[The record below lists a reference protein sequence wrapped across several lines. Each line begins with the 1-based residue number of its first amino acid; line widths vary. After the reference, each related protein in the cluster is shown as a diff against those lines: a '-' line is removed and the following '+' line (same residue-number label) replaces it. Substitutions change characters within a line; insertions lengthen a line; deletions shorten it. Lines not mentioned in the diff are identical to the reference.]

1 MPTIVLYI
9 ILVFVAVIGISVY
22 IISTNLKK
30 NPGWLYLVICTCG
43 LALGILLGSL
53 RRDIYSGLQVGIVI
67 TLLSIFGGLIGRLQR
82 QKFTELEDWYKK
94 RFKK

>member
-1 MPTIVLYI
+1 MSTIVLYI

-30 NPGWLYLVICTCG
+30 NPGWLYLVICACG

-53 RRDIYSGLQVGIVI
+53 RGDIYLGLQVGIII
-67 TLLSIFGGLIGRLQR
+67 TLLSIFAGVTGRWQR
-82 QKFTELEDWYKK
+82 QKFIELEDWHKK
-94 RFKK
+94 RLKK

>member
-43 LALGILLGSL
+43 LALGILLGFL
-53 RRDIYSGLQVGIVI
+53 RRDIYSGLQVGIII
-67 TLLSIFGGLIGRLQR
+67 TLLSIFGGVTGRWQR
-82 QKFTELEDWYKK
+82 QKFTELEDWHKK
-94 RFKK
+94 RFDK